1 MFQIAPSQVWCTNQ
15 QKPQAVFP
23 NQDVPRNLKGGNCI
37 VVFFCLHLSFA
48 VDQSLKQLRELGNVQ
63 IHFGNAHGLCKQY
76 TS

>member
-1 MFQIAPSQVWCTNQ
+1 MNSKHLRKACGTY
-15 QKPQAVFP
+15 
-23 NQDVPRNLKGGNCI
+23 LKGGNCI
-37 VVFFCLHLSFA
+37 VVCFCLHLSFA